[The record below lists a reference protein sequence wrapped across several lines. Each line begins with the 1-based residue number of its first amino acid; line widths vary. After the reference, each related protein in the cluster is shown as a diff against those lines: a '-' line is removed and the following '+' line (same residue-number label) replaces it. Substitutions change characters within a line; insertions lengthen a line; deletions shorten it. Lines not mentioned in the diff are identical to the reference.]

1 MGIKV
6 KGVGQVVK
14 NLNKFIDDTAGIKA
28 VRATYKVLD
37 VIGIDA
43 AVMTPVDSSNLINSQ
58 SKDVNLDARGVKGKL
73 IYSAKYALAVHNASG
88 KLKGQPR
95 ADFGMTSNRSDVGP
109 QKPKAF
115 GGGTKQGNYWD
126 PHGEPQ
132 FLLKALKKNK
142 DVAYDIFKKELKP

>member
-6 KGVGQVVK
+6 KGISQVVK
-14 NLNKFIDDTAGIKA
+14 NLNKFIDDTAGLKA
-28 VRATYKVLD
+28 VRGTYKVLD

-43 AVMTPVDSSNLINSQ
+43 AVMTPMDTSNLINSQ
-58 SKDVNLDARGVKGKL
+58 SKDVRVEAGRVTGKL
-73 IYSAKYALAVHNASG
+73 IYSAEYALAVHNASG

-95 ADFGMTSNRSDVGP
+95 ADFGMTSNRSDMGP